1 MLGGHW
7 LLKRMSAAAL
17 ALMAIG
23 LVLNTDK
30 LPGLLSDALVGVLIL
45 AALNLFWVL
54 MLRLIGSVLAYPAGE
69 PREAGDLPSGDDD
82 ADHDQDKQGHRD
94 PDAD

>member
-7 LLKRMSAAAL
+7 LLKRISAAAL

-69 PREAGDLPSGDDD
+69 PREAGDPPSGDDD
-82 ADHDQDKQGHRD
+82 ADHDKDKQGHRD

>member
-7 LLKRMSAAAL
+7 LLKRISAAAL

-30 LPGLLSDALVGVLIL
+30 LPGLFTDALVGVLII
-45 AALNLFWVL
+45 AAINLFWVL
-54 MLRLIGSVLAYPAGE
+54 ILRLIDSVRSHPAGQ
-69 PREAGDLPSGDDD
+69 PPEAADPASGHDD